1 MITFTHR
8 FQLRI
13 YGNDNR
19 IIPEL
24 TPIHFQWMEPDWTT
38 IVYHVIQCKSYRCI
52 RFSYFSQGQSQ
63 LY

>member
-8 FQLRI
+8 FQLFM
-13 YGNDNR
+13 GMTT
-19 IIPEL
+19 EL
-24 TPIHFQWMEPDWTT
+24 YPNSHPYIFSEWNLTGQLLYIT
-38 IVYHVIQCKSYRCI
+38 SYSASPRCI